1 MLTDVLDREIS
12 LRLCKCKGGIKGG
25 RTMSISKVKRSK
37 DARMAGVL
45 MPVASL
51 PSKDGVGN
59 FGKEAYAFVDKLAD
73 MGIRIWQILPLNPLG
88 YGNSPYQPFSS
99 YAGDELYIDLDL
111 LAEAGYLTTNR
122 DDYETGENP
131 NRIEY
136 EKARAYKVKYLKEA
150 YKGFYEKSWES
161 PEFEEFRKK
170 EWVYPYA
177 VFIALKKQNNL
188 RCWNEWPQEQQD
200 WILDKKYD
208 ISPLQEEINYQMF
221 SQYMF
226 YKQWMALKEYANKK
240 NVLIMGDIPIY
251 VGIDS
256 LDVWSCREDFL
267 LDAEG
272 KPSFVAGVPPDYF
285 SATGQRWGNPI
296 YNWENMQ
303 KKNFVFWMNRLSYS
317 SELYDIIRI
326 DHFRAFD
333 TYWKIPASCDTAI
346 EGEWVEAPGYELFDE
361 IYRQMPDIKIVAED
375 LGDLRPEVLE
385 LRDHYNLIGMNI
397 AEFSLPSTDAVKE
410 HQLIYTGTHDNQT
423 VKGWFDSLD
432 TKTKVKVRKTLAK
445 HGKSWE
451 NFTKKMVRF
460 VYRSNAC
467 MAIVPVADI
476 LGLDDKARL
485 NTPGTVGSPNW
496 EWRLTDWTA
505 LDKEK
510 EDIAEILLKAKR
522 TLS

>member
-1 MLTDVLDREIS
+1 MATRNSKKNKDVR
-12 LRLCKCKGGIKGG
+12 RAGI
-25 RTMSISKVKRSK
+25 
-37 DARMAGVL
+37 L

-51 PSKDGVGN
+51 PSKDGVGS
-59 FGKEAYAFVDKLAD
+59 FGKEAYAFVDMLAE

-99 YAGDELYIDLDL
+99 YAGDELYVDLDL
-111 LAEAGYLTTNR
+111 LVKDGYLAEGR
-122 DDYETGENP
+122 KAYDLGENP
-131 NRIEY
+131 NRIDY
-136 EKARAYKVKYLKEA
+136 QRARAYKTENLKTA
-150 YKGFYEKSWES
+150 HKQFLEKNGNTL
-161 PEFEEFRKK
+161 PDFETFKK
-170 EWVYPYA
+170 NEWVFPYA
-177 VFIALKKQNNL
+177 VFVALKKQNDL

-200 WILDKKYD
+200 WILDRKYD
-208 ISPLQEEINYQMF
+208 ISHLDEEIQYQMF
-221 SQYMF
+221 LQFMF
-226 YKQWMALKEYANKK
+226 YKQWMGLKEYANKK

-267 LDAEG
+267 LGADG

-303 KKNFVFWMNRLSYS
+303 KKNFVFWINRLKYS
-317 SELYDIIRI
+317 SQLYDIIRI

-361 IYRQMPDIKIVAED
+361 IYRQMPDIQIVAED

-385 LRDHYNLIGMNI
+385 LRDYYNLLGMNI
-397 AEFSLPSTDAVKE
+397 AEFSIPYTDVAKE

-423 VKGWFDSLD
+423 VKGWFDALD
-432 TKTKVKVRKTLAK
+432 KKTKIKVRKKLTK
-445 HGKSWE
+445 YGNRWDS
-451 NFTKKMVRF
+451 FIKKMVYF
-460 VYRSNAC
+460 VYESRAC
-467 MAIVPVADI
+467 MAIIPLADI
-476 LGLDDKARL
+476 LGLDDAARL

-496 EWRLTDWTA
+496 EWRLTDWSA
-505 LDKEK
+505 LESVKE
-510 EDIAEILLKAKR
+510 EIGNLISKSKR
-522 TLS
+522 NLE

>member
-1 MLTDVLDREIS
+1 
-12 LRLCKCKGGIKGG
+12 
-25 RTMSISKVKRSK
+25 MSISTGKSGKEP
-37 DARMAGVL
+37 RMAGVL

-51 PSKDGVGN
+51 PSKDGVGS
-59 FGKEAYAFVDKLAD
+59 FGKEAYAFVDLLAD

-99 YAGDELYIDLDL
+99 YAGEEIYIDLDL
-111 LAEAGYLTTNR
+111 LAKEGYLAADR
-122 DDYETGENP
+122 EAYETGKDPE
-131 NRIEY
+131 RIEY
-136 EKARAYKVKYLKEA
+136 ERARAYKVKYLKEA
-150 YKGFYEKSWES
+150 YKGFYKKDWNSADFK
-161 PEFEEFRKK
+161 EFQKK
-170 EWVYPYA
+170 DWVYYYA
-177 VFIALKKQNNL
+177 VFIALKKQNDL
-188 RCWNEWPQEQQD
+188 RCWNEWPKEQQD

-208 ISPLQEEINYQMF
+208 VSHLQEEIQYQMF
-221 SQYMF
+221 AQYMF
-226 YKQWMALKEYANKK
+226 YKQWMALKAYANKK

-256 LDVWSCREDFL
+256 LDVWSLREDFL

-285 SATGQRWGNPI
+285 SETGQRWGNPI
-296 YNWENMQ
+296 YNWDNM
-303 KKNFVFWMNRLSYS
+303 KKNHFPFWMKRLQYS

-346 EGEWVEAPGYELFDE
+346 EGAWIEAPGYELFDE
-361 IYRQMPDIKIVAED
+361 IYRQMPDIEIVAED

-385 LRDHYNLIGMNI
+385 LRDHYNLRGMNI
-397 AEFSLPSTDAVKE
+397 AEFSLPSTDSIKE

-423 VKGWFDSLD
+423 VKGWYDALD
-432 TKTKVKVRKTLAK
+432 FKAKRKVRKAIAK
-445 HGKSWE
+445 YGKPWDG
-451 NFTKKMVRF
+451 FTKKMVHF
-460 VYRSNAC
+460 VYRSDAG
-467 MAIVPVADI
+467 MAIIPVADL

-496 EWRLTDWTA
+496 EWRLTDWSA
-505 LDKEK
+505 LEKEK
-510 EDIAEILLKAKR
+510 EGIAKLLIKAKR